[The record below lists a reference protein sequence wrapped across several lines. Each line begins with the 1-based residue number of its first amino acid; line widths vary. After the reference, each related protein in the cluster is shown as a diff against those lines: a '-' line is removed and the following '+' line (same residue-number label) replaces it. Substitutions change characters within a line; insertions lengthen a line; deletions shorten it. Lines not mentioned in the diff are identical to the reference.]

1 MTALETKRGV
11 GAERRHPASLPTP
24 ARKKSRYRRSDA
36 ASAWILLAPAL
47 ILFVTFIIVPTMAG
61 FGLSFFRWN
70 FFDDPVF
77 VGIANFVKLATDSA
91 AWGSL
96 GVTLLFV
103 LLGVVPTIVIGFMLA
118 VLINSNMPGVAYLRV
133 LYFVPVVL
141 SVAVSAVLWAFLYD
155 PRQGPL
161 GALARAFGLEPVDF
175 LRNDTL
181 ALPALVVMMIWL
193 ALPIVIILYLAG
205 LQRVPED
212 IYAAAALDGAGP
224 WRTLWSITWP
234 NVASTTFVVAL
245 LQVINYVAS
254 SLDVS
259 LIMTNGGPLG
269 ATTALSLYAYRQ
281 AFTNQDV
288 GYASVLSV
296 LQLVVIVAIVG
307 LGRLV
312 IRRFS
317 R

>member
-1 MTALETKRGV
+1 MTVLETTRGADA
-11 GAERRHPASLPTP
+11 GHRHPRSPHRNTT
-24 ARKKSRYRRSDA
+24 RYRKADA
-36 ASAWILLAPAL
+36 ASAWLLLAPSL
-47 ILFVTFIIVPTMAG
+47 ILFITFIIVPTIVG
-61 FGLSFFRWN
+61 VGLSFYEWN
-70 FFDDPVF
+70 FFDTPSF
-77 VGIANFVKLATDSA
+77 VGLANFTKLATDPA
-91 AWGSL
+91 AWTSL

-103 LLGVVPTIVIGFMLA
+103 LLGVAPTIAIGFMLA
-118 VLINSNMPGVAYLRV
+118 VLINSNMPGVGILRV

-141 SVAVSAVLWAFLYD
+141 SVAVSAVLWAFIYD
-155 PRQGPL
+155 PRQGPIASLLHLL
-161 GALARAFGLEPVDF
+161 GLPPIDIL
-175 LRNDTL
+175 NTDTL

-212 IYAAAALDGAGP
+212 IYAAAALDGAGS

-234 NVASTTFVVAL
+234 NVGSTTFVVAI
-245 LQVINYVAS
+245 LQLVNYVAS

-281 AFTNQDV
+281 AFSNQDV

-296 LQLVVIVAIVG
+296 LQMAIIVLVIGVSRFA
-307 LGRLV
+307 

>member
-1 MTALETKRGV
+1 LTVLETTRGADA
-11 GAERRHPASLPTP
+11 GHRPPPSPHRNT
-24 ARKKSRYRRSDA
+24 SRYRKADA
-36 ASAWILLAPAL
+36 ASAWLLLAPSL
-47 ILFVTFIIVPTMAG
+47 ILFITFIIVPTIVG
-61 FGLSFFRWN
+61 VGLSFYEWN
-70 FFDDPVF
+70 FFDTPSF
-77 VGIANFVKLATDSA
+77 VGLANFTKLATDPA
-91 AWGSL
+91 AWTSL

-103 LLGVVPTIVIGFMLA
+103 LLGVAPTIAIGFMLA
-118 VLINSNMPGVAYLRV
+118 VLINSNMPGVGILRV

-141 SVAVSAVLWAFLYD
+141 SVAVSAVLWAFIYD
-155 PRQGPL
+155 PRQGPIASLLHLL
-161 GALARAFGLEPVDF
+161 GLPPIDIL
-175 LRNDTL
+175 NTDTL

-212 IYAAAALDGAGP
+212 IYAAAALDGAGS

-234 NVASTTFVVAL
+234 NVGSTTFVVAI
-245 LQVINYVAS
+245 LQLVNYVAS

-281 AFTNQDV
+281 AFSNQDV

-296 LQLVVIVAIVG
+296 LQMAIIVLVIGVSRFA
-307 LGRLV
+307 

>member
-1 MTALETKRGV
+1 LTALDTKRGAA
-11 GAERRHPASLPTP
+11 AERRHPRSPSSA
-24 ARKKSRYRRSDA
+24 ARKKSRFRRSDA
-36 ASAWILLAPAL
+36 VAAWVLLAPAL
-47 ILFVTFIIVPTMAG
+47 ILFITFIIVPTLAG
-61 FGLSFFRWN
+61 IGLSFFSWN
-70 FFDDPVF
+70 FFDAPVF
-77 VGIANFVKLATDSA
+77 VGFMNFIKLATDSA

-103 LLGVVPTIVIGFMLA
+103 LLGVIPTIVIGFMLA

-133 LYFVPVVL
+133 LYFIPVVL

-155 PRQGPL
+155 PRQGPIS
-161 GALARAFGLEPVDF
+161 AVARAFGMEPVDF

-193 ALPIVIILYLAG
+193 ALPVVIILYLAG